1 MKRYLSVFAVLAV
14 SFCATLAADSSKPLR
29 ALLITG
35 GCCHDY
41 DKQKDLLKQGIEA
54 RAHVQVD
61 QVHTTNTT
69 TRARFDIYEK
79 TDWAK
84 GYDVIIHD
92 ECTSDV
98 KDLAYVQNIL
108 NAHKTVPA
116 VNLHC
121 AMHCYRTG
129 TDDWFKFVGIQST
142 GHGPQEPIE
151 VTFVDTQHP
160 ITKGLTNWTTIKE
173 ELYNNVK
180 QFETAKPLARGKQ
193 IVKQRDGSTREVDY
207 VVAWVNDYNGTR
219 VFSTTLGH
227 NNGTVGDA
235 RYLELVTRGLLWAC
249 GKEGNT
255 YRKVAAQGSADAGA
269 QTGLKSHFTRFGTNK
284 IHYVTADKGDK
295 TLVFVHGWAGNL
307 VSGARRRPP
316 LSKTPGLCSIVH

>member
-1 MKRYLSVFAVLAV
+1 MKRHVFVAALAI
-14 SFCATLAADSSKPLR
+14 SLCAASAADAPKPLR

-41 DKQKDLLKQGIEA
+41 GKQKDLLKAGLEA

-69 TRARFDIYEK
+69 TAARFDIYEK
-79 TDWAK
+79 ADWAK

-92 ECTSDV
+92 ECSSDV
-98 KDLAYVQNIL
+98 KEMAYVRNIL
-108 NAHKTVPA
+108 DAHKKVPA

-151 VTFVDTQHP
+151 VTFVAPEHA
-160 ITKGLTNWTTIKE
+160 ITKGLMNWTTMKE

-180 QFETAKPLARGKQ
+180 QIETAKPLARGKQ
-193 IVKQRDGSTREVDY
+193 VVKQRDGSTRDVDY
-207 VVAWVNDYNGTR
+207 VVAWANDYSGTR

-227 NNGTVGDA
+227 NNGTVSDD
-235 RYLELVTRGLLWAC
+235 RYLEFVTRGLLWAC
-249 GKEGNT
+249 GKEGQA
-255 YRKVAAQGSADAGA
+255 YRK
-269 QTGLKSHFTRFGTNK
+269 R
-284 IHYVTADKGDK
+284 
-295 TLVFVHGWAGNL
+295 
-307 VSGARRRPP
+307 
-316 LSKTPGLCSIVH
+316 